1 MIRLLTIFLLIAL
14 LGNAGAATF
23 GLYTY
28 EINPDYVSV
37 TITDCPAYAIG
48 TIEIPATISG
58 RSVISI
64 GGSAFN
70 SCSNLTSVIIGNS
83 VTSIG
88 YGAFAYCTGLTSINI
103 PDSITSIGGSAFG
116 SCNSLTS
123 IVVAVDNPNYS
134 SIGSLLLNKNG
145 AELITGPGASG
156 DITIP
161 DSVTSIG
168 DFALTDCSSLTSV
181 NIGNSVTSIGRSAFA
196 DCTGLTSINIPD
208 SATSIEASA
217 FADCTN
223 LASIRFQ
230 SIVAPTIGTNAFD
243 GISIAAMIHY
253 RQGATGYQ
261 GSYGH
266 VATLED
272 YFTYSTA
279 GEVNTAVAT
288 AVATATTQGQQDAVA
303 ALARYSY
310 YTSATA
316 KAQLIDMRTGSTM
329 LNINGSNAVL
339 QLQIQR
345 SDDLSTWTS
354 TSDDLIEVRLPIQQG
369 KEFFRFAMPQE

>member
-103 PDSITSIGGSAFG
+103 PDS
-116 SCNSLTS
+116 
-123 IVVAVDNPNYS
+123 
-134 SIGSLLLNKNG
+134 
-145 AELITGPGASG
+145 
-156 DITIP
+156 
-161 DSVTSIG
+161 
-168 DFALTDCSSLTSV
+168 
-181 NIGNSVTSIGRSAFA
+181 
-196 DCTGLTSINIPD
+196 
-208 SATSIEASA
+208 ATSIEASA

-253 RQGATGYQ
+253 RQGATRYQ